1 MFPFRGHHSTAEA
14 SGVSSDP
21 TPVPD
26 KAKNG
31 KSKKRIAAALAEKSK
46 KQLIALV
53 PKPIASLALRFF
65 PIFNPALFP
74 HKPPALSVANRV
86 LFTDAE
92 DG

>member
-14 SGVSSDP
+14 SVVSSDT

-26 KAKNG
+26 KARNA

-53 PKPIASLALRFF
+53 PKQIASLALRFF